1 MRRRTFHIN
10 IAEVAVRCQAVFGSV
25 IQKAL
30 VHLWEVL
37 VSATVI
43 DADCRCLREFTDAR
57 TDAVRCDR
65 NDVQTVR
72 IGVRRYLNAH
82 FMLVIQTILV
92 HGINISLTKFC
103 GFLCQIC
110 IVEFT
115 GKSCE
120 GRKRYIA
127 DLHFLNT
134 CVRLT
139 KLKLS
144 DILVK
149 LAPETNETINLLVQ
163 MRCIIKIVSNFS
175 E

>member
-72 IGVRRYLNAH
+72 IGVRRYLNANDIGAWYQYKPDEVLRFSVPNLH
-82 FMLVIQTILV
+82 RGIHGKIL
-92 HGINISLTKFC
+92 
-103 GFLCQIC
+103 
-110 IVEFT
+110 
-115 GKSCE
+115 
-120 GRKRYIA
+120 
-127 DLHFLNT
+127 
-134 CVRLT
+134 
-139 KLKLS
+139 
-144 DILVK
+144 
-149 LAPETNETINLLVQ
+149 
-163 MRCIIKIVSNFS
+163 
-175 E
+175 